1 MRRLTMLGAFQMDD
15 EHLKD
20 FYAGLAMLGILSA
33 GHQPAYVEAVSTTAF
48 DIAERMMEEREVRRD
63 QSNRRDG

>member
-1 MRRLTMLGAFQMDD
+1 MLGALEMDD

>member
-1 MRRLTMLGAFQMDD
+1 MLGALEMDD

-48 DIAERMMEEREVRRD
+48 DIAERMMEEREVRRA
-63 QSNRRDG
+63 QQTNRRDG

>member
-1 MRRLTMLGAFQMDD
+1 MDD

-20 FYAGLAMLGILSA
+20 FYAGLAMMSLISVYKDDK
-33 GHQPAYVEAVSTTAF
+33 QIVEEYTQRAYE
-48 DIAERMMEEREVRRD
+48 IAEAMMKEKARRD

>member
-1 MRRLTMLGAFQMDD
+1 MDT

-33 GHQPAYVEAVSTTAF
+33 GHEPAYVEAVSRTAF
-48 DIAERMMEEREVRRD
+48 DIAERMMEERQERMNGER
-63 QSNRRDG
+63 NRSDA

>member
-1 MRRLTMLGAFQMDD
+1 MDD

-33 GHQPAYVEAVSTTAF
+33 GHESAYVEQVTVTAF
-48 DIAERMMEEREVRRD
+48 DIAERMMDEREVRRD
-63 QSNRRDG
+63 QSNRRNGSSI

>member
-1 MRRLTMLGAFQMDD
+1 MHD

-33 GHQPAYVEAVSTTAF
+33 GHEPAYVESVSRTAF
-48 DIAERMMEEREVRRD
+48 DFAERMMEERETRQRENANEQV
-63 QSNRRDG
+63 